1 MRFTDF
7 SLRSHRSA
15 WLLVLALTAFAITF
29 GGCGGDDKKTAAEVA
44 DAAIGST
51 GTAGTTG
58 ASGSTTGEGESGA
71 NASDSA
77 GSGSSSTNSGGA
89 RSDSKSGSNR
99 KSDRGGKAIKD
110 NNEFDNV
117 ESDPTPNKLTASEKV
132 GLGKA
137 LGQASGAADEF
148 VRDPLSRGRFKADS
162 QKQAEAIETAELA
175 APYITRKLM
184 VASASVTADEN
195 YLLHRDLAA
204 AAVALT
210 ALNSI
215 RRQAAART
223 VVIALGVLD
232 SALRTARKAGVK
244 IRVETP
250 SRSELR

>member
-110 NNEFDNV
+110 NNEFGKTY
-117 ESDPTPNKLTASEKV
+117 SDATPTELSANEKR
-132 GLGKA
+132 GLGTA
-137 LGQASGAADEF
+137 LGQADGATEKYL
-148 VRDPLSRGRFKADS
+148 RDPLSRGWFKSDS
-162 QKQAEAIETAELA
+162 SRIGQAIEDAELVAPYVILKLRLASGSVNTVEAEALQADLTSAYVTFTSLTSMKRGNA
-175 APYITRKLM
+175 GRHVL
-184 VASASVTADEN
+184 VAIDA
-195 YLLHRDLAA
+195 
-204 AAVALT
+204 
-210 ALNSI
+210 
-215 RRQAAART
+215 
-223 VVIALGVLD
+223 LD
-232 SALRTARKAGVK
+232 SALATARKSGIK
-244 IRVETP
+244 IETEVP
-250 SRSELR
+250 SRSDLR